1 MPLPP
6 VDLLSWAMQA
16 LSAKPDQAATLHPL
30 AGDAS
35 QRRYFRLRT
44 RDHCYIAVDSPP
56 ASQKNREFLAV
67 RACMEAGG
75 VRVPALL
82 AADLEQG
89 YLLLED
95 LGDGLLLD
103 RLTAD
108 SADSWYRQALA
119 LQQRMAGL
127 PAEAVALPA
136 YDARLLG
143 EELARFPEW
152 FLGALLG
159 LALSDDERAAL
170 AELDR
175 LLVAN
180 ALAQPRVLVHRDFH
194 SRNLM
199 CMADGQLA
207 VIDFQDAVFGPATY
221 DAVSLLKDC
230 YVRWPR
236 DRVAG
241 WALGYRDALAA
252 SGHLPALDDAT
263 FLRWFD
269 WMGLQRHLK
278 VLGTFARLALRDGK
292 TDYLQDLPRVLE
304 YVQEVFAL
312 YAGQHPALDAI
323 AGWFDQRVLPVIH
336 RQSWSRV

>member
-1 MPLPP
+1 MSLPP
-6 VDLLSWAMQA
+6 GGLLSWSMQA
-16 LSAKPDQAATLHPL
+16 LSINADDAPTLHPL

-44 RDHCYIAVDSPP
+44 RAQVYIAVDSPP

-67 RACMEAGG
+67 RACLEAGG

-89 YLLLED
+89 YLMLED
-95 LGDGLLLD
+95 LGDSLLLD

-108 SADSWYRQALA
+108 AADGWYRQALA
-119 LQQRMAGL
+119 LQRRMADL
-127 PAEAVALPA
+127 PADTIALPA
-136 YDARLLG
+136 YDAGLLG

-152 FLGALLG
+152 FLTALLG

-170 AELDR
+170 AELDG

-207 VIDFQDAVFGPATY
+207 VIDFQDAVSGPLTY

-241 WALGYRDALAA
+241 WALDYRDALTA
-252 SGHLPALDDAT
+252 SGRLPALDDAT

-292 TDYLQDLPRVLE
+292 TDYLQDLPRVLA

-312 YAGQHPALDAI
+312 YAGQHPALDGI
-323 AGWFDQRVLPVIH
+323 AGWFGQRVLPVIQ
-336 RQSWSRV
+336 RQPWSRT

>member
-1 MPLPP
+1 MSLPP
-6 VDLLSWAMQA
+6 GGLLSWSMQA
-16 LSAKPDQAATLHPL
+16 LSITADDAPVLHPL

-44 RDHCYIAVDSPP
+44 RAQAYIAVDSPP

-67 RACMEAGG
+67 RACLEAGG

-89 YLLLED
+89 YLVLED
-95 LGDGLLLD
+95 LGDSLLLD
-103 RLTAD
+103 RLTDDAAD
-108 SADSWYRQALA
+108 GWYRQALA
-119 LQQRMAGL
+119 LQQRMADL
-127 PAEAVALPA
+127 PADAIALPA

-143 EELARFPEW
+143 EELARFSEW
-152 FLGALLG
+152 FLAALLG
-159 LALSDDERAAL
+159 LTLSDSERAAL
-170 AELDR
+170 AKLDE

-207 VIDFQDAVFGPATY
+207 VIDFQDAVCGPVTY

-230 YVRWPR
+230 YIRWPR
-236 DRVAG
+236 ARVAG
-241 WALGYRDALAA
+241 WALDYRDALTA
-252 SGHLPALDDAT
+252 SGQLPALDDAT

-292 TDYLQDLPRVLE
+292 TDYLQDLPRVLA

-312 YAGQHPALDAI
+312 YAGQDPALDAV
-323 AGWFDQRVLPVIH
+323 AVWFDQRLLPVIQ
-336 RQSWSRV
+336 RQPWSRM